1 MRRSR
6 IPEVATRHTSRAINQ
21 QVILNLLLAHE
32 PVSRAQLARRLGMQR
47 SAVSRIVQDL
57 IEAGLV
63 REGLAGEGERG
74 RKPTLLH
81 LDSRGRCAVAV
92 DVRRTRTFVVLT
104 DLVGHELSPVRSFL
118 TEREPLELISHI
130 STEVLRVLSEHPE
143 AGRCQGVGVAF
154 PGMLDKAGSTV
165 VHAPALGWRNVPFK
179 APLSEALGL
188 PVEMENSGKACAL
201 AQVWKAGGD
210 HLPGGVVFVSVSDGV
225 GIGLVVGGE
234 LLRGRHNVAGEFGHV
249 PLSIEGPPCACGAT
263 GCWEAYISN
272 LATLSRYVGKPVLAR
287 QPLPPEIESL
297 TVEDVVR
304 HAREGDAR
312 AMMALH
318 TTARYLGLGLASIVN
333 AFDPDRICIG
343 GEITAGWDL
352 IEAAVRSGLAERAL
366 VATAADAE
374 IVLIAAE
381 EHPRLKGAAAL
392 VGMLVFAP
400 GRAAHES
407 AGRRR
412 ASRRPESGPEA
423 AAR

>member
-1 MRRSR
+1 MRRAR
-6 IPEVATRHTSRAINQ
+6 ISEVATRRTSRAINQ
-21 QVILNLLLAHE
+21 QVILNLLLAE
-32 PVSRAQLARRLGMQR
+32 QPRSRAQLARRLGMQR
-47 SAVSRIVQDL
+47 SAVSRIVHDL
-57 IEAGLV
+57 IGAGLV
-63 REGLAGEGERG
+63 REGSAGAGERG

-92 DVRRTRTFVVLT
+92 DVRPTRTFVVLT
-104 DLVGHELSPVRSFL
+104 DLVGHELSPVRSFV
-118 TEREPLELISHI
+118 TEREPREFLLHL

-165 VHAPALGWRNVPFK
+165 VYAPALGWRHVPLK
-179 APLSEALGL
+179 APLTEALRL

-201 AQVWKAGGD
+201 AQIWKAGGD
-210 HLPGGVVFVSVSDGV
+210 TPPGGLVFVSVSDGV
-225 GIGLVVGGE
+225 GVGLVVGGE
-234 LLRGRHNVAGEFGHV
+234 ILRGRHNVAGEFGHL
-249 PLSIEGPPCACGAT
+249 PLSIEGPACACGAT
-263 GCWEAYISN
+263 GCWEAYVSN
-272 LATLSRYVGKPVLAR
+272 LATLSRYLGRPVLAR
-287 QPLPPEIESL
+287 QPLPLEIESL

-304 HAREGDAR
+304 RARDGDAR

-366 VATAADAE
+366 VATAADVE
-374 IVLIAAE
+374 IVPIAAE

-392 VGMLVFAP
+392 I
-400 GRAAHES
+400 S
-407 AGRRR
+407 ALTFVTGKTV
-412 ASRRPESGPEA
+412 PPVQA
-423 AAR
+423 AAAPWA